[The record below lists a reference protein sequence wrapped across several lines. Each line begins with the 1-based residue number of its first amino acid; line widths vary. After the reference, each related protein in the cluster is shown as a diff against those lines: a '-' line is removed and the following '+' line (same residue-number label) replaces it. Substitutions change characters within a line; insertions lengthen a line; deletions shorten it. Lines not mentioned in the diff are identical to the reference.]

1 MMLIKNLYNLFC
13 GSESQNG
20 RLGCAPDVIEK
31 VSAEVIILKG
41 LRTDIERLTEYG
53 IELGSGLSWI
63 G

>member
-1 MMLIKNLYNLFC
+1 MLIKNLYYLFC
-13 GSESQNG
+13 GSESQNA
-20 RLGCAPDVIEK
+20 RSGCAPDIIEK

-41 LRTDIERLTEYG
+41 FRTDIERLTEYG